1 MKEHI
6 KKIKKDIEII
16 KERIVIKTPT
26 HFSWAHL
33 AAAFIGALILGQ
45 TFVLKGLLYTVSYA
59 LTAIHIAAIILVTLF
74 VLSIEIYYVGYR
86 RVKKKEKR
94 PFGQFWFK
102 RISTYMIIAFLVSFG
117 LIFLYNMDSTF
128 IHTLKIAVAMSFPCA
143 VGASLADLVERY

>member
-6 KKIKKDIEII
+6 KKIKSDIAEI
-16 KERIVIKTPT
+16 KKALVIKTPT

-45 TFVLKGLLYTVSYA
+45 TFVLKGLLYDVSYS
-59 LTAIHIAAIILVTLF
+59 LTALHIVAIILITIF
-74 VLSIEIYYVGYR
+74 VLSIEIYYIGYR
-86 RVKKKEKR
+86 RIQVKSKR
-94 PFGQFWFK
+94 HFGQFWLK
-102 RISTYMIIAFLVSFG
+102 RISTYLIIAFLVSFG
-117 LIFLYNMDSTF
+117 LIFLYNMNSTL